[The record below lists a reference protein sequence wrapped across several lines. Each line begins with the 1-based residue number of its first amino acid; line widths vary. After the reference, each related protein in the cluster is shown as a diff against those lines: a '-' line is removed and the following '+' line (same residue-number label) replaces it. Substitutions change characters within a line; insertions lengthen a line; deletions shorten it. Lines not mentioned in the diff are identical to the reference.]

1 MWEILK
7 IEKTK
12 DANVIKSAFTKMRG
26 TVQSQDAKLLSI
38 AYEMATR
45 RSKIKDT
52 AESYKEEMLLE
63 MAFVRY
69 WKKHMAKTAPEL
81 DTSTVNNDVD
91 LTVIAM
97 NRTRSAMGND
107 FYAQMQKVYDNFFVR
122 RELINWQSL
131 IQQNAS
137 WNTAKA
143 ELEQV
148 IQDFLILHRNL
159 PSEVWMVFDEE
170 YNWNGKINELIE
182 ANADFA
188 KALLAETC
196 PRWPMDYTFVKR
208 ENVFDFENYL
218 KYRRLMR
225 EAALD
230 NDSEQVRANFDF
242 SIDIYTND
250 PTLYEIAAD
259 FYASQPA
266 FNKYGEFGP
275 EFLHALNKLI
285 KIHLDDNKYLPER
298 AEYFKRCEYFE
309 EARDDYETA
318 MKLSPE
324 NLRLPFE
331 IADMYNQQNMSG
343 KAKPYLK
350 HIKKIYEK
358 TQQTL
363 EKQMGTAA
371 DREKVSAIIDSNDR
385 VIGEVFDMLK

>member
-12 DANVIKSAFTKMRG
+12 DENVIKSAFTKMRG
-26 TVQSQDAKLLSI
+26 TVQSRDAKMLSI
-38 AYEMATR
+38 AFEMATR
-45 RSKIKDT
+45 RAKIKDT

-63 MAFVRY
+63 MAFVRS
-69 WKKHMAKTAPEL
+69 WKKHIAKTSPEL
-81 DTSTVNNDVD
+81 DTDPANSSMD
-91 LTVIAM
+91 LTVIAA
-97 NRTRSAMGND
+97 NRTRTEMGNE

-122 RELINWQSL
+122 RELINWQNL

-137 WNTAKA
+137 WNTNKT
-143 ELEQV
+143 EFEQV

-170 YNWNGKINELIE
+170 YNWNGNIKELAE
-182 ANADFA
+182 VNADFA
-188 KALLAETC
+188 RALLAETC
-196 PRWPMDYTFVKR
+196 PRWPLDYTFIKR
-208 ENVFDFENYL
+208 ENVFEYENYL
-218 KYRRLMR
+218 KYRRLTR

-230 NDSEQVRANFDF
+230 NDSEQTRTDFDCA
-242 SIDIYTND
+242 IDIYTND

-259 FYASQPA
+259 FYSSQPA

-285 KIHLDDNKYLPER
+285 KIHFDDNKYLPER
-298 AEYFKRCEYFE
+298 AEYFKRCEYFD
-309 EARDDYETA
+309 EARNDYETA
-318 MKLSPE
+318 MKLNPE

-331 IADMYNQQNMSG
+331 IADMFNQQNMSG

-350 HIKKIYEK
+350 YIKKNYEK

-363 EKQMGTAA
+363 EKQLGTAP
-371 DREKVSAIIDSNDR
+371 DREKISAIIDSNDH

>member
-1 MWEILK
+1 MWEILN

-26 TVQSQDAKLLSI
+26 TVQSRDAKMLSI

-45 RSKIKDT
+45 RAKIKDT

-63 MAFVRY
+63 IAFVRY
-69 WKKHMAKTAPEL
+69 WKKHIDQTAPEL
-81 DTSTVNNDVD
+81 DTNAAGSSED
-91 LTVIAM
+91 LAVTAAKRA
-97 NRTRSAMGND
+97 RTALESD
-107 FYAQMQKVYDNFFVR
+107 FFAQMQKVYDNFFIR

-137 WNTAKA
+137 WSTNKA
-143 ELEQV
+143 ALEQV

-170 YNWNGKINELIE
+170 YGWNDKIKEMIE
-182 ANADFA
+182 GNADFA
-188 KALLAETC
+188 RALLAETC
-196 PRWPMDYTFVKR
+196 PRWPMDYTFIKR
-208 ENVFDFENYL
+208 EYVFDYENYL

-225 EAALD
+225 EAALE
-230 NDSEQVRANFDF
+230 NDSEQVRANFDCA
-242 SIDIYTND
+242 IDIYTND
-250 PTLYEIAAD
+250 TTLYEIAAD
-259 FYASQPA
+259 FYSSQPA

-285 KIHLDDNKYLPER
+285 KIHYDDNKYLPER
-298 AEYFKRCEYFE
+298 AEYFKRCEYYD

-331 IADMYNQQNMSG
+331 IADMFNLQNMSG

-350 HIKKIYEK
+350 YIKKIYEK

-363 EKQMGTAA
+363 EKQLGTAA
-371 DREKVSAIIDSNDR
+371 DREKISLIIDSNDH